1 MSEAFI
7 GNIFFEREGSTP
19 GQYDRVC
26 EVFSITGVGE
36 TNSLEDVTTFC
47 SGGYREFIGGLAD
60 GEEMSIE
67 ANYGTSNSMTS
78 LMIDD
83 VKAKTNKNYRL
94 VIEDGSPTTVMS
106 FAGTPLS
113 WVLNPSVDSKNTISF
128 TVKISGEVAIT
139 P

>member
-7 GNIFFEREGSTP
+7 GNIFFEREGTTP
-19 GQYDRVC
+19 GSYDRVC

-36 TNSLEDVTTFC
+36 TNALEDVTTFC
-47 SGGYREFIGGLAD
+47 SGGFREYIGGLSD

-106 FAGTPLS
+106 FAGAPLS
-113 WVLNPSVDSKNTISF
+113 WVINPSVDSKNTITF
-128 TVKISGEVAIT
+128 TVKISGEIT
-139 P
+139 IAP

>member
-36 TNSLEDVTTFC
+36 ANALEDVTTFC
-47 SGGYREFIGGLAD
+47 SGGFREYIGGLAD

-67 ANYGTSNSMTS
+67 SNYGTSNSLS
-78 LMIDD
+78 RLMIND

-94 VIEDGSPTTVMS
+94 VIEDGSPTTIMS

-128 TVKISGEVAIT
+128 TVKISGEVTIS